1 MTTFDFVVPD
11 HVERNFR
18 AWQQTMVDQKRS
30 DNPSVKLIARQQEF
44 VAAATSSAHLAAYLQ
59 NRLDV
64 TPDFVLASPSL
75 QAVAESEM
83 LNTPFEWEFHVGQ
96 QLANVTPQQAR
107 SSPWWYVCHIAW
119 LRSGVFPDPPDTT
132 FKARVNPKLTAS
144 NRATMPASASKNL
157 DEATRQLLRRL
168 GGLPHIRRSRGVATD
183 PPIARAYWRHRL
195 ATEAAV
201 AASDGAG
208 ISVEGI
214 HQILHR
220 SSWGRFMDRSR
231 DTYSSLLSPRALA
244 AVCVVAASSGKGAI
258 RDDHLQVIARRCL
271 SAHPDLT
278 DWDSLTRAPE
288 PTPTDSAHPNGSTPP
303 RSNRN
308 RQRRSRR

>member
-1 MTTFDFVVPD
+1 MWHDSILVSKI
-11 HVERNFR
+11 RSL
-18 AWQQTMVDQKRS
+18 QQSQCDSPSSPNPKKRQRL
-30 DNPSVKLIARQQEF
+30 DNPSAKLIARKQEF
-44 VAAATSSAHLAAYLQ
+44 VAAATSSARLAAYLQ
-59 NRLDV
+59 KRLDL
-64 TPDFVLASPSL
+64 TPEFILASPSL

-132 FKARVNPKLTAS
+132 SKARVNPRLTAS
-144 NRATMPASASKNL
+144 NAATMLASASKNL

-195 ATEAAV
+195 AAEAAT
-201 AASDGAG
+201 AASGGAG

-214 HQILHR
+214 HQMLHHR
-220 SSWGRFMDRSR
+220 SSWGRFIERSQL
-231 DTYSSLLSPRALA
+231 TYSSLLSPRAIT

-258 RDDHLQVIARRCL
+258 RDDHLQAIARRCL

-288 PTPTDSAHPNGSTPP
+288 PTPHDQPP
-303 RSNRN
+303 TAQDPRL
-308 RQRRSRR
+308 